1 MLAEL
6 HVSGLGVISDA
17 TLEFGPGFT
26 ALTGET
32 GAGKTLVVDA
42 LALVMGGRPNR
53 GLVPSSA
60 TALIEARF
68 VTNEG
73 DEVILAREI
82 PSEGR
87 ARAWIDGRM
96 ASVSA
101 LAERAVGLCDIHG
114 QHEHQSLL
122 APGAIRSALDVFGS
136 IDVTDLLVARRSLAD
151 LEREEASLG
160 GTPEEIERER
170 ALLEYQLAEIRAAQ
184 VAKPEEID
192 ELLEKVRLL
201 EGSESLRGSIET
213 VLGWLGV
220 DGSGARDVVGTL
232 HASLEGYDSFSSL
245 RQSLRELET
254 ILDDVGQD
262 LRSSLEGIE
271 ADPMA
276 LQAANDRLSVLH
288 QLCRRY
294 GPTLSDVLRH
304 EKTYQEQLDLLNDA
318 ESARSS
324 IASRLEVARGAL
336 AAQESAIEAVR
347 LAAAPQLASKI
358 EANLSSLALD
368 RARVEFSISGPAGD
382 DVGLLFSANPGLP
395 MAPVGS
401 VASGGELSRL
411 MLAIRLSLPGG
422 PPTMVFDEV
431 DAGVGGVTA
440 VALAEAL
447 RAVARDRQ
455 VIVVTHLAQVA
466 AMADAQVSVE
476 KVVEG
481 QRTSASATTLDDG
494 ARVREIARML
504 SGQPDS
510 PTALDHARELLG
522 H

>member
-1 MLAEL
+1 MLTEL

-17 TLEFGPGFT
+17 TLEFGTGFT

-53 GLVPSSA
+53 GLVPLNG

-68 VTNEG
+68 VTDAG

-96 ASVSA
+96 ASVAA
-101 LAERAVGLCDIHG
+101 LAEQAVGLCDIHG

-122 APGAIRSALDVFGS
+122 APGAIRSALDAFGS
-136 IDVTDLLVARRSLAD
+136 IDVTDLKAARQRRRD
-151 LEREEASLG
+151 LEVEAASLG

-170 ALLEYQLAEIRAAQ
+170 ALLDYQLAEIRAARIEN
-184 VAKPEEID
+184 PGEIE
-192 ELLEKVRLL
+192 ELLERVRLL
-201 EGSESLRGSIET
+201 EGSDSLQATME
-213 VLGWLGV
+213 VALDWLGAS
-220 DGSGARDVVGTL
+220 GSGARDVVGEL
-232 HASLEGYDSFSSL
+232 RASLDGFGSFSSL
-245 RQSLRELET
+245 RLSLQELET
-254 ILDDVGQD
+254 LLDDVAQE
-262 LRSSLEGIE
+262 LRSNLDGIDSHPE
-271 ADPMA
+271 A

-294 GPTLSDVLRH
+294 GPTLDEVLAN
-304 EKTYQEQLDLLNDA
+304 EKAYQEQLDLLNDA
-318 ESARSS
+318 ESARAS
-324 IASRLEVARGAL
+324 ITIRLDQARRELDHQEATVE
-336 AAQESAIEAVR
+336 AARV
-347 LAAAPQLASKI
+347 AAAPTLESTI
-358 EANLSSLALD
+358 LANLSSLALE
-368 RARVEFSISGPAGD
+368 RARVELSISGAAGD
-382 DVGLLFSANPGLP
+382 NVTLLFSANPGLP
-395 MAPVGS
+395 LAPVGS

-411 MLAIRLSLPGG
+411 MLALRLSLPGG

-447 RAVARDRQ
+447 RAVAQHRQ

-466 AMADAQVSVE
+466 ALADAQVSVE
-476 KVVEG
+476 KTVDA
-481 QRTSASATTLDDG
+481 QRTSASATALDDE

-510 PTALDHARELLG
+510 PAALEHARDLLG
-522 H
+522 G

>member
-6 HVSGLGVISDA
+6 HVSGLGVINDA

-53 GLVPSSA
+53 GLVPTAA

-68 VTNEG
+68 VTVDGE
-73 DEVILAREI
+73 DVILAREI

-122 APGAIRSALDVFGS
+122 AAGAIRSALDAFGA
-136 IDVTDLLVARRSLAD
+136 IDVSDLHSARRTLND

-170 ALLEYQLAEIRAAQ
+170 ALLEYQLAEIRAAK
-184 VAKPEEID
+184 VAKPGEIE
-192 ELLEKVRLL
+192 ELLEQIRLL
-201 EGSESLRGSIET
+201 EGSESLRESMGT
-213 VLGWLGV
+213 ALGWLGV
-220 DGSGARDVVGTL
+220 EGSGARDVVGSL
-232 HASLEGYDSFSSL
+232 RASLEGYDSFSNL
-245 RQSLRELET
+245 RQSLQELET

-262 LRSSLEGIE
+262 LRSGLEGID
-271 ADPMA
+271 ADPEA
-276 LQAANDRLSVLH
+276 LRIANDRLSVLH

-294 GPTLSDVLRH
+294 GPTLSDVLAN
-304 EKTYQEQLDLLNDA
+304 EKAYQEQLDLLNDA

-324 IASRLEVARGAL
+324 ISSRLDLARAAL
-336 AAQESAIEAVR
+336 RDQEAAIEAVR
-347 LAAAPQLASKI
+347 LATAPKLVTKI
-358 EANLSSLALD
+358 QANLASLALD
-368 RARVEFSISGPAGD
+368 RARVEFSISGPGGD
-382 DVGLLFSANPGLP
+382 DVALLFSANPGLP

-447 RAVARDRQ
+447 RAVAQDRQ

-466 AMADAQVSVE
+466 ALADAQVSVE
-476 KVVEG
+476 KMVEG
-481 QRTSASATTLDDG
+481 ARTSATATALDDDG
-494 ARVREIARML
+494 RVREIARML

-510 PTALDHARELLG
+510 PTALEHARDLLG